1 MLSLMDLLTSL
12 RRPQTVEAMSIA
24 KKLKAYASFET
35 IFQPKL
41 EIRRKIM
48 ITKKVLLLTLL
59 LSTLAFTNPAI
70 AAENPAPQ
78 SIAEDMSCGVCGM
91 YPAKF
96 VKWQSQVIFTDNKMV
111 PFDGC
116 KDMFKY
122 ILNMAK
128 FDQEHTEKDI
138 AAIWVKDYN
147 SGKWLD
153 GRAVSYVVG
162 SSEMGPMGKELI
174 PFANPVEA
182 LSFKK
187 EKSGMIM
194 NYDDVTM
201 DDIKKLGGMKM
212 NGKKMKM

>member
-1 MLSLMDLLTSL
+1 MIT
-12 RRPQTVEAMSIA
+12 
-24 KKLKAYASFET
+24 
-35 IFQPKL
+35 
-41 EIRRKIM
+41 RKI
-48 ITKKVLLLTLL
+48 LLLTLL
-59 LSTLAFTNPAI
+59 LSIAAFTNPAM
-70 AAENPAPQ
+70 AADKPAPQ
-78 SIAEDMSCGVCGM
+78 MIPAEQSCGVCGM

-122 ILNMAK
+122 VLDMAK
-128 FDQEHTEKDI
+128 YDKHHTAKDI
-138 AAIWVKDYN
+138 AAVWVKDYN
-147 SGKWLD
+147 TGNWLD
-153 GRAVSYVVG
+153 GTAVSYLVG

-174 PFANPVEA
+174 PFGDPTAA
-182 LSFKK
+182 LAFKK

-212 NGKKMKM
+212 EGMKKGQM